1 MTPSTNANTRRRPRC
16 FASTSIVALL
26 ATVCAPTSASALE
39 KQVWAGASAVVS
51 QPGTA
56 NSQVGPGL
64 QLGFDLSVAE
74 RWGVRA
80 GIDTSYQ
87 LGRSSLE
94 LPAAPISDLFV
105 GVRYNFDTFKYVP
118 YASAEL
124 VGYLN
129 SPPMGTPTEPGVAPA
144 LGTRLKLG
152 VLWRPS
158 RNTSMGARIQMTGAS
173 NFRDASLTGAFGFDV
188 GYHWR

>member
-1 MTPSTNANTRRRPRC
+1 MTPSTNASARRRPRS
-16 FASTSIVALL
+16 FISLSIVATLV
-26 ATVCAPTSASALE
+26 TVCAPTPAFALE
-39 KQVWAGASAVVS
+39 KQLWSGVSATVS
-51 QPGTA
+51 QPGTE
-56 NSQVGPGL
+56 NRQVGPGL

-80 GIDTSYQ
+80 GLDASYQ
-87 LGRSSLE
+87 LGRTALE
-94 LPAAPISDLFV
+94 LPAAPISDLFI

-124 VGYLN
+124 VGYLT
-129 SPPMGTPTEPGVAPA
+129 SPPMGTPAAPGVAPA
-144 LGTRLKLG
+144 LGTRLKIG